1 MIEFT
6 SNKPELSMTL
16 DGAVKVTL
24 TAPKVKLSALN
35 GLADKKYDVVIK
47 EKSAHRSLDA
57 NAYAWLLITAIADVL
72 NADKEEIYLAELK
85 KYGQSEVV
93 SVKSQINVGGFFKYF
108 EECGRGK
115 VNGTEFTHYKVYKG
129 SSEFD
134 TREMSVFIK
143 GVVADAQELGIDT
156 RTPDEIANMTSLW
169 GTNE

>member
-35 GLADKKYDVVIK
+35 GLAEKEYDVVIK
-47 EKSAHRSLDA
+47 EKRARRSLDA
-57 NAYAWLLITAIADVL
+57 NAYAWVLITAIADVL

-134 TREMSVFIK
+134 TREMSVFIE
-143 GVVADAQELGIDT
+143 GIVVDAQELGIDT